1 MSLDPFLPVLLQAL
15 LIGVYG
21 HKGRETGE
29 HICKLMF
36 LFIQFSG
43 DLVVG
48 LLEKVELHLVCL
60 FELLY
65 DGVVVID
72 RPG

>member
-29 HICKLMF
+29 HIRKLMF
-36 LFIQFSG
+36 LFLQFSG
-43 DLVVG
+43 NLVAG
-48 LLEKVELHLVCL
+48 LFEKVELYLVR
-60 FELLY
+60 LLQLLN
-65 DGVVVID
+65 DGIIVTD